1 MSARRGIRPT
11 STVTDVAREAGVSVS
26 TAARVLRQADYGV
39 SPTLQEKVRKAADN
53 VGYVPN
59 LLARN
64 LRHGDHP
71 FIGLLSGYM
80 LDPYF
85 GEIAEAVTEEA
96 NARSLLAIVSNMQRD
111 PRLEIAQCQRLWEHR
126 VSGLILTGGGF
137 DQRTFRKEFA
147 TLIRK
152 MRRAGV
158 IVVSVADRDFDV
170 PTFSVD
176 NDLVGRTLAEHLVR
190 HGHREIGVVIGPA
203 QSRLTELRAFGI
215 EAVLSDAGVRSNKL
229 HSDYGV
235 AAGVA
240 VADRLIALNPRLT
253 AIIAG
258 ADTLA
263 VGVVQRL
270 QAIGYR
276 IPDDIS
282 VIGVGNTVYAR
293 LITPHLST
301 IDVSIPSCSTAA
313 VRYVVERLAGRKPP
327 APGRFPV
334 KLVEAGSVGTRGR
347 STRRP
352 KADRDG
358 VRRSRRAV

>member
-1 MSARRGIRPT
+1 MRAKRGTRLT

-26 TAARVLRQADYGV
+26 TAARVLRQADYIV
-39 SPTLQEKVRKAADN
+39 SPALEEKVRKAADN
-53 VGYVPN
+53 IDYVPN

-64 LRHGDHP
+64 LRGGDHP

-96 NARSLLAIVSNMQRD
+96 NARSMLAIVANMQRD

-137 DQRTFRKEFA
+137 DQRTFRDKLA
-147 TLIRK
+147 AQVRK
-152 MRRAGV
+152 MRKAGV
-158 IVVSVADRDFDV
+158 IVVSVAERDFDV

-176 NDLVGRTLAEHLVR
+176 NELVGRTLAEHLVR
-190 HGHREIGVVIGPA
+190 QGHRQIGVVIGPA
-203 QSRLTELRAFGI
+203 QSRLTERRAFGI
-215 EAVLSDAGVRSNKL
+215 EAVLSDAGVRANTL

-235 AAGVA
+235 AAGA
-240 VADRLIALNPRLT
+240 AAADGLIALNPRLT

-258 ADTLA
+258 SDTLA

-301 IDVSIPSCSTAA
+301 IDVSISSSSAAA

-327 APGRFPV
+327 EPARFPA
-334 KLVEAGSVGTRGR
+334 KLIEAGSVGPRGR

-352 KADRDG
+352 KGDCDD
-358 VRRSRRAV
+358 VKRSRPAV